1 MMKLVGALCIV
12 TAFAI
17 TCGCAEQHIQL
28 QDTPDSVNFKPLF
41 STYNGYGYSPG
52 FTGFTQGYDSYGD
65 YDDGFGPSWWNP
77 RFNFYSGGLSGYSHY
92 PYPQ

>member
-1 MMKLVGALCIV
+1 MMKLGCAVCIV
-12 TAFAI
+12 SLCAVV
-17 TCGCAEQHIQL
+17 CGCSQNKAPF
-28 QDTPDSVNFKPLF
+28 QDTPDYVHFKPLF
-41 STYNGYGYSPG
+41 SGYDGYGYSPG

-77 RFNFYSGGLSGYSHY
+77 RFNYYSGNLRGYTKY